1 MDQRFIPFYVFV
13 ATSCVA
19 TVAIVSLLLPTN
31 EICPLM
37 KDRNNASANV
47 CHYKLDREQIVQL
60 CEYLRP
66 DEKAAGF
73 QCFTSRAHV
82 FFAPNSSTTTII
94 PLIYR
99 LPCEW
104 IGRDDTRE
112 EDIDSKIKERY
123 LKGTLQFVA
132 HVSWHYVGCC
142 DAVLLF
148 LALGQRAPTTRHVSK
163 A

>member
-19 TVAIVSLLLPTN
+19 AVAIVSLLLPSQTN

-123 LKGTLQFVA
+123 LKGTVC
-132 HVSWHYVGCC
+132 STRE
-142 DAVLLF
+142 
-148 LALGQRAPTTRHVSK
+148 LALCWLLRCRSVIFSAGPTRPYD
-163 A
+163 